1 MIGSAIAV
9 IGVLVSLFLVEEV
22 SRNLDDEDRIWKEYL
37 AVHGVEVSWGDNT
50 KDQAAVLKQATTL
63 TS

>member
-9 IGVLVSLFLVEEV
+9 AGVLVSLFLVEEV

-37 AVHGVEVSWGDNT
+37 ADHGVEVSWGDST
-50 KDQAAVLKQATTL
+50 KDPSAVLQQATTI